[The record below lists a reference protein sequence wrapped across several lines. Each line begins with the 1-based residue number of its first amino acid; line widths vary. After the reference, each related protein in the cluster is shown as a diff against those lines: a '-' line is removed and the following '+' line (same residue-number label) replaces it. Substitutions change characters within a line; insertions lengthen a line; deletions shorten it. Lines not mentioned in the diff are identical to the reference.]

1 MDQTLLTQSPLEA
14 SRNAN
19 DIKGLDTLR
28 QAAQSGDK
36 AALEEAAK
44 QFEAIF
50 VQMMLKS
57 MRKAQDV
64 LADKDSTTNSEQVK
78 FYRDMHDQQLATD
91 LSSNGSIGLADI
103 IVRQLGQLGDGYMPA
118 GVIRDDGNLSSI
130 NRQSINQTQIAQSTV
145 LGDLNPS
152 NQGRDLDQQVK
163 SSNAFK
169 SPGFTDAQAF
179 VEQLYPIAQ
188 QAAETLGL
196 DPKALLAQ
204 AALETGWGKHM
215 IHNVDGENSHNLFGI
230 KANRS
235 WQGDRAL
242 VDTLEFEQG
251 IASTKKQ
258 PFKVY
263 ENFSEAMKDYV
274 NLVQQSPRYEE
285 AVKNTQSPKNY
296 FSELQKAGYATDP
309 EYAKKVISVFE
320 SPQFK
325 QYLP

>member
-1 MDQTLLTQSPLEA
+1 MDQTLITQSPLEA

-64 LADKDSTTNSEQVK
+64 LADKDSAFNSEQVK

-91 LSSNGSIGLADI
+91 LSSNGSIGLAGI
-103 IVRQLGQLGDGYMPA
+103 IVRQLGQLGEGYMPA
-118 GVIRDDGNLSSI
+118 GVIRNDGDLSTL
-130 NRQSINQTQIAQSTV
+130 NRQSVVSTQIAQHVV
-145 LGDLNPS
+145 LGDSGLNNQASTRQDLSKSLPS
-152 NQGRDLDQQVK
+152 
-163 SSNAFK
+163 FK
-169 SPGFTDAQAF
+169 SAAFTDAQSF
-179 VEQLYPIAQ
+179 VEQLYPVAQ
-188 QAAETLGL
+188 EAAEKLGL

-235 WQGDRAL
+235 WQGDRA
-242 VDTLEFEQG
+242 VIDTVEFEQG

-258 PFKVY
+258 PFRVY
-263 ENFSEAMKDYV
+263 ANFGDAMHDYV
-274 NLVQQSPRYEE
+274 NFIQKNPRYEQ
-285 AVKNTQSPKNY
+285 AVSQTDSPQSY

-309 EYAKKVISVFE
+309 EYANKVISVFE
-320 SPQFK
+320 SEKFK
-325 QYLP
+325 RFVP

>member
-1 MDQTLLTQSPLEA
+1 MDQTLLSQSPLEA

-28 QAAQSGDK
+28 QAAQSGDR

-130 NRQSINQTQIAQSTV
+130 NRQAVEQTRSAQSLV
-145 LGDLNPS
+145 LGEVSGSQQPS
-152 NQGRDLDQQVK
+152 GTQAQAK
-163 SSNAFK
+163 STNAFK
-169 SPGFTDAQAF
+169 SPAFTDAQAF

-215 IHNVDGENSHNLFGI
+215 IHNIDGENSHNLFGI
-230 KANRS
+230 KASRS
-235 WQGDRAL
+235 WQGDRAM
-242 VDTLEFEQG
+242 VDTVEFEQG

-263 ENFSEAMKDYV
+263 ENFAEAMNDYV

-285 AVKNTQSPKNY
+285 AVKNSASPQNY

-309 EYAKKVISVFE
+309 EYANKVISVFE
-320 SPQFK
+320 SAQFK